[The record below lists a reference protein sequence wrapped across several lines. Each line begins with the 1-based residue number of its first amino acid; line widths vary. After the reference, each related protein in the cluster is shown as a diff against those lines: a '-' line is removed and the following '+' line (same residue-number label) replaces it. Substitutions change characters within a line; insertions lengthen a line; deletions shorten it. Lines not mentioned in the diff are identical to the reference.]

1 MAVDLEMAELGVRQQ
16 DAIVD
21 DSRPD
26 ASAQGG
32 EDDDARDT
40 LGCTVVDLT
49 QASGVCVVE
58 DGHGAAEGITD
69 VVLGMQAGPPLVEV
83 GDEGDDAVACRG
95 GEGDANRSVANGG
108 AKLSTISRSTAT
120 TFFGDDF
127 PGVGMRSRGSA
138 KSPMSRSTGAPLIPE
153 PPTSIPS
160 TLFMVDKRSGCQWE
174 EWWRRGQMAI
184 DRERY
189 WRWSPF

>member
-1 MAVDLEMAELGVRQQ
+1 MAVDLKMAELGVRQQ

-108 AKLSTISRSTAT
+108 
-120 TFFGDDF
+120 G
-127 PGVGMRSRGSA
+127 GMRSRGSA

-160 TLFMVDKRSGCQWE
+160 TLLMVDKRSGCQWE

>member
-108 AKLSTISRSTAT
+108 
-120 TFFGDDF
+120 GEVVDDLAH
-127 PGVGMRSRGSA
+127 VEVNRGSLD
-138 KSPMSRSTGAPLIPE
+138 PGAANVN
-153 PPTSIPS
+153 SQH
-160 TLFMVDKRSGCQWE
+160 VVHG
-174 EWWRRGQMAI
+174 
-184 DRERY
+184 
-189 WRWSPF
+189 